1 MALQS
6 DLAGVEGLR
15 LHCKMHLC
23 DWSDFDAAC
32 SRLTASIRADE
43 PVSQPFVLLAIP
55 STVEEQL
62 QYARSWSAHQYPAA
76 ARPIWAGE
84 RYGHERIRVAY
95 LSGDFREHAISRL
108 VAGLYESHDRTR
120 FEVLALS
127 SGPSDGSG
135 IRRRIETAFERFV
148 DVTSYSDDQLAEFI
162 RASEIDLLV
171 DVAGYTAWARTG
183 ALARRS
189 APVQINYLGYP
200 GTMGASYVDYIIA
213 DAIIIPEEHKPFYS
227 EKVVHLPHTYQ
238 PNDSKRAV
246 PQRSFRRTE
255 LGLPAD
261 SAVLCCFNSCY
272 KITPPVF
279 DSWMQIL
286 KGAANSVLWL
296 FEENAIAPS
305 NLQRE
310 AAARGIDPQRLIF
323 ATPMPHDDHMARLQ
337 QADLFL
343 DTAPYNAHTSASD
356 ALWIGLPLVTRI
368 GDTFA
373 GRVAASLLTAMGVPE
388 LVTSSVEAYEA
399 LAIELAGN
407 PERRAAI
414 KRKLAANRPTAP
426 LFDTAR
432 YTRHIEAAYVAMYER
447 WQAGLPPTD
456 IAVPN

>member
-1 MALQS
+1 M
-6 DLAGVEGLR
+6 
-15 LHCKMHLC
+15 
-23 DWSDFDAAC
+23 
-32 SRLTASIRADE
+32 
-43 PVSQPFVLLAIP
+43 
-55 STVEEQL
+55 
-62 QYARSWSAHQYPAA
+62 
-76 ARPIWAGE
+76 
-84 RYGHERIRVAY
+84 
-95 LSGDFREHAISRL
+95 
-108 VAGLYESHDRTR
+108 R
-120 FEVLALS
+120 FEILALS
-127 SGPSDGSG
+127 SGPSDGSD
-135 IRRRIETAFERFV
+135 IRRRIEAAFDRFV
-148 DVTSYSDDQLAEFI
+148 DVASYSEDQLVEFI

-171 DVAGYTAWARTG
+171 DVAGYTAWARTR
-183 ALARRS
+183 ALARRP

-200 GTMGASYVDYIIA
+200 GTMGAPYVDYIVA

-246 PQRSFRRTE
+246 PQRSFERTE

-261 SAVLCCFNSCY
+261 SVVLCCFNNCY

-296 FEENAIAPS
+296 FEENAIAPN
-305 NLQRE
+305 NLKRE

-323 ATPMPHDDHMARLQ
+323 AARMPHDDHLARLRH
-337 QADLFL
+337 ADLFL
-343 DTAPYNAHTSASD
+343 DTAPYNAHTTASD
-356 ALWIGLPLVTRI
+356 ALWMGLPLVTRI

-414 KRKLAANRPTAP
+414 KRKLAANRQTAP
-426 LFDTAR
+426 LFDTTR
-432 YTRHIEAAYVAMYER
+432 YTRHVEAAYVAMYER
-447 WQAGLPPTD
+447 WQAGLPPAD
-456 IAVPN
+456 IAVQV